1 MNRDGSPI
9 TRMAQPPQRLVP
21 SSATTASSSASAA
34 SGGMVGGG
42 GGRQDAASILM
53 MSLNIWH
60 KGGSADHVHQ
70 QYGILSGRKKT
81 RSTKS
86 KAVSEKRYLKTIQ
99 TVKTIL
105 YKHIEF
111 CKPSYSKQ
119 AQNKWR
125 KCRYYQTKYNC

>member
-1 MNRDGSPI
+1 MVNRDGSPI

-42 GGRQDAASILM
+42 GVGGRQDAASILM

-86 KAVSEKRYLKTIQ
+86 KTVSEKRYLKAIQ
-99 TVKTIL
+99 TVNTIYNYVL
-105 YKHIEF
+105 NSANQAIANRHI
-111 CKPSYSKQ
+111 K
-119 AQNKWR
+119 
-125 KCRYYQTKYNC
+125 